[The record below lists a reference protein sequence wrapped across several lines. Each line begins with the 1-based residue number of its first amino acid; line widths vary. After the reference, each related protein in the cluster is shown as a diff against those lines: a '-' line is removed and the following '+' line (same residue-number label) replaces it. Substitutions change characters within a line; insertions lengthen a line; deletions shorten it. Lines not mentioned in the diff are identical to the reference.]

1 MFNSLS
7 IELNSSYIKI
17 IEGRKGKKLKVINYK
32 EIRLESEV
40 NMVSDLYNETDILNA
55 LNLYLLENKV
65 SKFDVNVV
73 LSGVTNLL
81 VREIILPFVSEDKIY
96 DMLKFESSQ
105 YFPVNID
112 KYILDYK
119 IVEIIKEGKN
129 KKLKLLVFA
138 VPKSIIEQVI
148 EIMNKLN
155 MKINKVDIESN
166 VLSKLSSK
174 IGIGE
179 KEESMLINIER
190 SFLTCVV
197 IKNKV
202 IQLTK
207 TYPHDMK
214 DMLFNKDRDDFIA
227 DEYKLNEIIDNAV
240 KLIEFYRMRER
251 QDIKSIYI
259 TGELC
264 KYFDI
269 PSIISKKTGIIVN
282 ILDKFDFIDSK
293 NDIKIE
299 DYIIPISML
308 A

>member
-7 IELNSSYIKI
+7 IELNNSYVKI
-17 IEGRKGKKLKVINYK
+17 AEGKKGRRLKIMNCK
-32 EIRLESEV
+32 ELRLESEI
-40 NMVSDLYNETDILNA
+40 NIVSDLYNETEILNA
-55 LNLYLLENKV
+55 LNKYFLENKI

-81 VREIILPFVSEDKIY
+81 VREIILPFVSQDRIY

-119 IVEIIKEGKN
+119 IIEIIKEEKN

-138 VPKSIIEQVI
+138 IPKIIIEQVI
-148 EIMNKLN
+148 GIMKKLN
-155 MKINKVDIESN
+155 MKINKIDIESN
-166 VLSKLSSK
+166 VLSRLSSK
-174 IGIGE
+174 LEIG
-179 KEESMLINIER
+179 KNDDAMLINIER
-190 SFLTCVV
+190 SFLTCVI
-197 IKNKV
+197 IKNNI

-207 TYPHDMK
+207 TYPFDIR
-214 DMLFNKDRDDFIA
+214 DMLYNKDNYNFKA
-227 DEYKLNEIIDNAV
+227 DEYKLNELIDNVV

-251 QDIKSIYI
+251 QDIKNIYI

-264 KYFDI
+264 DYYDI
-269 PSIISKKTGIIVN
+269 SNILSKKTGISVD
-282 ILDKFDFIDSK
+282 ILNKFDFVDCK
-293 NDIKIE
+293 KDIKLE

-308 A
+308 L

>member
-17 IEGRKGKKLKVINYK
+17 IEGRKGKRLKVINCK
-32 EIRLESEV
+32 EIRLESEE
-40 NMVSDLYNETDILNA
+40 NMASDLYNETDILNA
-55 LNLYLLENKV
+55 LNKYLLENKV

-119 IVEIIKEGKN
+119 IVEVIKEGKN

-190 SFLTCVV
+190 SFLTCVI

-214 DMLFNKDRDDFIA
+214 DMLFKKDRDDFIVN
-227 DEYKLNEIIDNAV
+227 EYKLNEIIDNAV

-269 PSIISKKTGIIVN
+269 PGIISKKTGIIVN

-293 NDIKIE
+293 DNIKIE

>member
-1 MFNSLS
+1 MFNSLC
-7 IELNSSYIKI
+7 IELNNSYVKI
-17 IEGRKGKKLKVINYK
+17 AEGKKGRKLKVINCK
-32 EIRLESEV
+32 EIRLESEI

-55 LNLYLLENKV
+55 LNKYLFENKV

-119 IVEIIKEGKN
+119 IIEIIKEGKN

-138 VPKSIIEQVI
+138 VPKNIIEQVT
-148 EIMNKLN
+148 EIMSKLN
-155 MKINKVDIESN
+155 MKINKIDIESN

-179 KEESMLINIER
+179 KEDSMLINIER
-190 SFLTCVV
+190 SFLTCVI

-214 DMLFNKDRDDFIA
+214 DMLFNKDRDDFTA

-269 PSIISKKTGIIVN
+269 PGIISKKTGIIVN
-282 ILDKFDFIDSK
+282 ILDKFDFIDCK